1 MLLWTISLL
10 LLAGCSCCQALG
22 PMVNCEPCDEKAE
35 SLCQAQPVGC
45 QLVKEPGCGCCMTCA
60 LTEGQSC
67 GVYTEICGTDLKCLP
82 KPEEEKPLHAL
93 LHGRGIC
100 LPARSYRHSQEE
112 AAAAA
117 AAPQPR
123 PVKDPPETEESIS
136 LDTAE
141 EGYSSNPMPK
151 KHSRLPNHKV
161 EALNKDRK
169 KRLHISKIISSS
181 ENTSH
186 DRRLPGHKQESEL
199 GPCRRQ
205 MQVVLQNLK
214 KAAYLSPHEVYI
226 PNCDRKGLYKRKQC
240 KPSKGKRRGLCW
252 CVNKHGLKLPGSDF
266 KHRDFQCH
274 SFESN

>member
-1 MLLWTISLL
+1 MGNGLEIMLDIQQDEYLPIWQETDETSFEAGIRVQIHSPSEPPYIHQLGFGVPPGFQTFVSCQEQRLTYLPPPWGECRSDLKTDLPGYQDYSLTACRIQCEKEAVL
-10 LLAGCSCCQALG
+10 RECHCR
-22 PMVNCEPCDEKAE
+22 MVHMP
-35 SLCQAQPVGC
+35 
-45 QLVKEPGCGCCMTCA
+45 VKE
-60 LTEGQSC
+60 
-67 GVYTEICGTDLKCLP
+67 
-82 KPEEEKPLHAL
+82 
-93 LHGRGIC
+93 
-100 LPARSYRHSQEE
+100 
-112 AAAAA
+112 
-117 AAPQPR
+117 
-123 PVKDPPETEESIS
+123 PPETEQSIS

-151 KHSRLPNHKV
+151 KHSRLSNHKV